1 MESYTNHVIAARQA
15 YMLPTSPEHKL
26 LESCM
31 KLCELSYEENKL
43 SIQTLLS
50 KAGCPDLIQP
60 VAAERDAI
68 LHSKR
73 ICAMD
78 MCSDSDHHLAPALRA
93 TFDFLDLLQPSPL
106 SASCLEDIGGP
117 ALAKMVAEYYSIAQL
132 LPEVVQPPDAC
143 ADDETNALALGFQ
156 LENASDTSSTGD
168 EELDAVEGRVRCI
181 KAKDNDTAVLLS
193 TRYKCSVDEILV
205 LNPEFSGTGFGGAG
219 KSGRL
224 MGGTPVKVI
233 DRT

>member
-1 MESYTNHVIAARQA
+1 MQSYTNHVIAARQA
-15 YMLPTSPEHKL
+15 YMLPDSPEHKL

-31 KLCELSYEENKL
+31 KLCESSYEDHEL
-43 SIQTLLS
+43 AIQTLLI
-50 KAGCPDLIQP
+50 KAGHPELTRP

-78 MCSDSDHHLAPALRA
+78 LCSDSDHHLAPALRA
-93 TFDFLDLLQPSPL
+93 TFDFMDLLQPSPL
-106 SASCLEDIGGP
+106 SPSCLEDIGGP
-117 ALAKMVAEYYSIAQL
+117 ALAKMVSEYYSIAQL
-132 LPEVVQPPDAC
+132 LPEAVQPPNPGS
-143 ADDETNALALGFQ
+143 DDETNALALGLQ
-156 LENASDTSSTGD
+156 VEAASDISTGD
-168 EELDAVEGRVRCI
+168 ELDAVEGQVRCI